1 VEIGAIL
8 FSLAMLLLV
17 AAYVLQPLAGSGRGG
32 YRDSNRELSALQA
45 ERDRVLDSIQ
55 EIDTDHSMGKV
66 SEEDYQRQRQ
76 VLVLEGAE
84 ILRKIDELQLSPD
97 AEPRGKT
104 PEMELEA
111 AVAEL
116 RGKSSVTSRELE
128 AAGTEARGK
137 SSVASRELEAAV
149 TETRGKS
156 SAPGPQKAQGASD
169 PIEVACPTCGEGIVR
184 GDRFCSNCGEALEE
198 QVA

>member
-1 VEIGAIL
+1 MEIGAIL

-55 EIDTDHSMGKV
+55 EIDMDHSMGKV

-76 VLVLEGAE
+76 ALALEGAE
-84 ILRKIDELQLSPD
+84 ILRKIDKLQLSLD

-104 PEMELEA
+104 PEIELEA

-116 RGKSSVTSRELE
+116 RGKSSVESRELE

-137 SSVASRELEAAV
+137 SS
-149 TETRGKS
+149 
-156 SAPGPQKAQGASD
+156 APSPQKAQGASD

-184 GDRFCSNCGEALEE
+184 RDRFCSNCGEALEE

>member
-1 VEIGAIL
+1 MI
-8 FSLAMLLLV
+8 LLV

-55 EIDTDHSMGKV
+55 EIDMDHSMGKV

-76 VLVLEGAE
+76 ALALNGAE
-84 ILRKIDELQLSPD
+84 ILRKIDKLQLSPD
-97 AEPRGKT
+97 AKPGGKS

-116 RGKSSVTSRELE
+116 RGKN
-128 AAGTEARGK
+128 
-137 SSVASRELEAAV
+137 SVASSELEAAV
-149 TETRGKS
+149 AEERGGS
-156 SAPGPQKAQGASD
+156 SAPGPQIAQTSSD
-169 PIEVACPTCGEGIVR
+169 SIEEACPTCGERILHE
-184 GDRFCSNCGEALEE
+184 DRFCSNCGETLEE

>member
-1 VEIGAIL
+1 MEIGAIL
-8 FSLAMLLLV
+8 FSLAMIQLV
-17 AAYVLQPLAGSGRGG
+17 AAYVLQPLAGSGRGV
-32 YRDSNRELSALQA
+32 YRDSSQELSALQA

-84 ILRKIDELQLSPD
+84 ILRKIDKLQLSPD
-97 AEPRGKT
+97 AEPRAKT

-116 RGKSSVTSRELE
+116 RGKSSV
-128 AAGTEARGK
+128 
-137 SSVASRELEAAV
+137 ASRELEAAV
-149 TETRGKS
+149 TDTRGKS

-169 PIEVACPTCGEGIVR
+169 TIEEVCPTCGELILHE
-184 GDRFCSNCGEALEE
+184 DRFCSNCGEALEE

>member
-1 VEIGAIL
+1 MEIGAIL

-32 YRDSNRELSALQA
+32 HRDSSRELSSLQA

-55 EIDTDHSMGKV
+55 EIDMDHTMGKV
-66 SEEDYQRQRQ
+66 SEQDYQRQRQ
-76 VLVLEGAE
+76 VLAIEGAE
-84 ILRKIDELQLSPD
+84 ILKSIDEIQLSPD

-116 RGKSSVTSRELE
+116 RGKSSPASRE
-128 AAGTEARGK
+128 AVAEARGK
-137 SSVASRELEAAV
+137 SS
-149 TETRGKS
+149 T
-156 SAPGPQKAQGASD
+156 PGPQKTQSTSD
-169 PIEVACPTCGEGIVR
+169 PSEEACPTCDEPILR
-184 GDRFCSNCGEALEE
+184 GDRFCSNCGEVLEE

>member
-17 AAYVLQPLAGSGRGG
+17 AVYVLQPLAGSGRGSD
-32 YRDSNRELSALQA
+32 RDGNQEFSALQA
-45 ERDRVLDSIQ
+45 ERDRVLDLIQ
-55 EIDTDHSMGKV
+55 EIDMDHSMGKV
-66 SEEDYQRQRQ
+66 PEEDYQRQRQ
-76 VLVLEGAE
+76 ALALEGAE
-84 ILRKIDELQLSPD
+84 ILRKIDRLQLSPD

-111 AVAEL
+111 AVAQL
-116 RGKSSVTSRELE
+116 RGTSSATSM
-128 AAGTEARGK
+128 
-137 SSVASRELEAAV
+137 ELEAAV
-149 TETRGKS
+149 AEARGENS
-156 SAPGPQKAQGASD
+156 TPSLQKVQSASD
-169 PIEVACPTCGEGIVR
+169 LIEEACPTCGERILH

>member
-8 FSLAMLLLV
+8 FSLAMILLV
-17 AAYVLQPLAGSGRGG
+17 AAYVLQPLVGSGRGG
-32 YRDSNRELSALQA
+32 YRDSSRKLSALQA

-55 EIDTDHSMGKV
+55 EIDMDHSMGKV
-66 SEEDYQRQRQ
+66 SEQDYQRQRQ
-76 VLVLEGAE
+76 VLAVEGAE
-84 ILRKIDELQLSPD
+84 ILKTIDELQLSPD
-97 AEPRGKT
+97 VEPRGKT

-116 RGKSSVTSRELE
+116 RGKSSV
-128 AAGTEARGK
+128 
-137 SSVASRELEAAV
+137 ASRELEAAV
-149 TETRGKS
+149 AETRGKS
-156 SAPGPQKAQGASD
+156 LAPGLQKAQSASD
-169 PIEVACPTCGEGIVR
+169 PSEQVCPTCGELSLH